1 MVAAWSTVVYGFSL
15 SAIAGLDHDVAL
27 EQSRESDL
35 ELFQWKPVVTVIGQH
50 LCGRYFFLP
59 LGVGQISSSSGN
71 PGSIGTYLDRQSL

>member
-15 SAIAGLDHDVAL
+15 SAIAGLDHDVVL
-27 EQSRESDL
+27 DNR